1 MLYFNIQRVFALR
14 GIERPYT
21 WLVQNGFVA
30 QTASNWAKNRIG
42 YVRPEQM
49 ERLCLALNCTP
60 NDLFEWREDNK
71 TVVHDAHA
79 LRTLKREHKARS
91 VADMTR
97 DIPADKLEKLGEM
110 LNALRNDGEDTNES
124 KGTSNDI

>member
-1 MLYFNIQRVFALR
+1 MLYFNLKRLLDLR
-14 GIERPYT
+14 GVERPYS
-21 WLVQNGFVA
+21 WLVQNGFVP
-30 QTASNWAKNRIG
+30 QTATRWAKNEIG

-49 ERLCLALNCTP
+49 ERLCLLLNCTP
-60 NDLFEWREDNK
+60 NDLFDWREDNK

-79 LRTLKREHKARS
+79 LRTLKREAPARS

-110 LNALRNDGEDTNES
+110 LNDLKMQD
-124 KGTSNDI
+124 